1 MITIRD
7 SMFETNSSNMHNMI
21 MCDDET
27 YNAFVNGDVLWYDLW
42 YDSSQLVNTSEA
54 YNDYLSYMKEGQF
67 DQYIVELDKF
77 KEHTK
82 SYDYDNS
89 HSPSKNDS
97 DEIKQKK
104 YVHVFMNDYGYGSY
118 NSFHSYE
125 YETID
130 QTAVIHCTKVHAIG
144 YHGGR

>member
-27 YNAFVNGDVLWYDLW
+27 YNAFVNGDVLWYD
-42 YDSSQLVNTSEA
+42 SQLVDTTTV
-54 YNDYLSYMKEGQF
+54 YTDYISYMKEEQF

-77 KEHTK
+77 KEYTK
-82 SYDYDNS
+82 SYDYDS
-89 HSPSKNDS
+89 SYSPNKNDS

-104 YVHVFMNDYGYGSY
+104 YVHLFMNDYGYGSY
-118 NSFHSYE
+118 HSFHSYE

-130 QTAVIHCTKVHAIG
+130 QTEVIHGITVHAIG

>member
-27 YNAFVNGDVLWYDLW
+27 YNAFVNGDVLWYD
-42 YDSSQLVNTSEA
+42 SQLVDTA
-54 YNDYLSYMKEGQF
+54 TVYTDYISYMKEAQF

-77 KEHTK
+77 KEYSK
-82 SYDYDNS
+82 SYDYDYTS
-89 HSPSKNDS
+89 SPSENDS

-104 YVHVFMNDYGYGSY
+104 YVHLFMNDYGYGSY
-118 NSFHSYE
+118 DSFHSYE

-130 QTAVIHCTKVHAIG
+130 QIAVIHGITVHAIG
-144 YHGGR
+144 YHGSNR

>member
-27 YNAFVNGDVLWYDLW
+27 YNAFVNGDMLWYC
-42 YDSSQLVNTSEA
+42 SSQLVDTSTA
-54 YNDYLSYMKEGQF
+54 YTDYVSYMKEEQF
-67 DQYIVELDKF
+67 DRYIVELDAF

-82 SYDYDNS
+82 TYDYDSS
-89 HSPSKNDS
+89 HALSKDDS
-97 DEIKQKK
+97 NEIKQKK
-104 YVHVFMNDYGYGSY
+104 YVHRFMHDYGYGSY
-118 NSFHSYE
+118 HSFHSYE

-130 QTAVIHCTKVHAIG
+130 QTAVIHGIKVHAIG
-144 YHGGR
+144 YHGSDR